1 LYDVCLCKES
11 REDSEVDSTSKAAGD
26 VHIVDVTGEFVGCQ
40 DIIDSS
46 SHDGSS
52 DADACARSASVPSA
66 AHTEQADAEPEGL
79 SEAVASIR
87 VEDDFAASSASDVE
101 VAIVIGGMDTG
112 GEIFDDCLVFRL
124 MA

>member
-1 LYDVCLCKES
+1 MCKES
-11 REDSEVDSTSKAAGD
+11 GADSTVDSTSKAAGD

-66 AHTEQADAEPEGL
+66 PSTAHTEQADAEPEGL

-101 VAIVIGGMDTG
+101 IAVVLGGMDTG

-124 MA
+124 TA